1 MSRSRVVLL
10 AVVGFAIVAAAF
22 LARRARRG
30 DSPRASL
37 QRLADGIRA
46 RDRVAIERYLDVRRT
61 AESVV
66 DEAFSAAG
74 TLPAEGS
81 SEPDEITPS
90 SLVPVVE
97 LSIWKTLLDPAE
109 RARYQGV
116 ADVEQRDD
124 TARVGVRIRLDD
136 VDSAALVHLR
146 LERTAAAGQWRVVG
160 VEGLGPYMR
169 AGFERRQGRAYE
181 AEMRSDLRN
190 LMTAQDAY
198 FAEHATYSAT
208 LGAFPSFSPSPEAS
222 IDIVEANRGGW
233 RALARHPG
241 STSECRVAVG
251 ASVPRGDGAR
261 EVKCGPR
268 G

>member
-1 MSRSRVVLL
+1 MSRSRAVLL
-10 AVVGFAIVAAAF
+10 AVVWLAVAVAF
-22 LARRARRG
+22 LARRTRRG

-74 TLPAEGS
+74 S
-81 SEPDEITPS
+81 QPDEITPS

-116 ADVEQRDD
+116 ADVQQQDD
-124 TARVGVRIRLDD
+124 GARVGVRIRLDD

-146 LERTAAAGQWRVVG
+146 LERAAGQWRVVG

-169 AGFERRQGRAYE
+169 AGFEGRRGRAYE

-198 FAEHATYSAT
+198 FAERATYSAT
-208 LGAFPSFSPSPEAS
+208 LAAFPSFSPSPEVS
-222 IDIVEANRGGW
+222 IDIVEANPEGW

-251 ASVPRGDGAR
+251 ASVPRGDVAR

>member
-1 MSRSRVVLL
+1 MLL

-22 LARRARRG
+22 LARRTRRG

-46 RDRVAIERYLDVRRT
+46 GDRVAIERYLDVRRT

-66 DEAFSAAG
+66 DEAFSAARN
-74 TLPAEGS
+74 LPAEGS
-81 SEPDEITPS
+81 SQPDEITPS

-97 LSIWKTLLDPAE
+97 LSIWSTLLDPAE

-116 ADVEQRDD
+116 ADVQQQDD

-146 LERTAAAGQWRVVG
+146 LERAAGQWRVVG
-160 VEGLGPYMR
+160 VQGLGPYLR
-169 AGFERRQGRAYE
+169 AGFERRRGRGYE

-190 LMTAQDAY
+190 LVTAEDEY
-198 FAEHATYSAT
+198 FGEHATYSAR
-208 LGAFPSFSPSPEAS
+208 LGAFPSFSPSPEVS

-233 RALARHPG
+233 RALTRHPG

-251 ASVPRGDGAR
+251 ASVPRGDVAR

>member
-1 MSRSRVVLL
+1 MSRSRAVLL
-10 AVVGFAIVAAAF
+10 AVVGFTIVAAAF

-30 DSPRASL
+30 ESPRASL
-37 QRLADGIRA
+37 ERLADGIRA

-66 DEAFSAAG
+66 DEAF
-74 TLPAEGS
+74 EES
-81 SEPDEITPS
+81 SQPDEITPS

-97 LSIWKTLLDPAE
+97 LSIWKTLLDSAE

-116 ADVEQRDD
+116 ADVQQQDD
-124 TARVGVRIRLDD
+124 GARVGVRIRLDD

-146 LERTAAAGQWRVVG
+146 LERAAGQWRVVG

-169 AGFERRQGRAYE
+169 AGLERRQGRVYE
-181 AEMRSDLRN
+181 VEMRSDLRN
-190 LMTAQDAY
+190 LMTAEDAY
-198 FAEHATYSAT
+198 FAEHATYSAA
-208 LGAFPSFSPSPEAS
+208 LGALPSFSPSPEVS
-222 IDIVEANRGGW
+222 IDIVEATRGGW

>member
-1 MSRSRVVLL
+1 MLL

-22 LARRARRG
+22 LARRTRRG

-66 DEAFSAAG
+66 DEAF
-74 TLPAEGS
+74 EES
-81 SEPDEITPS
+81 SQPDEITPS

-97 LSIWKTLLDPAE
+97 LSIWSTLLDPAE

-116 ADVEQRDD
+116 ADVQQQDD

-146 LERTAAAGQWRVVG
+146 LERAAGQWRVVG
-160 VEGLGPYMR
+160 VQGLGPYLR
-169 AGFERRQGRAYE
+169 AGFERRRGRGYE

-190 LMTAQDAY
+190 LVTAEDEY
-198 FAEHATYSAT
+198 FGEHATYSAR
-208 LGAFPSFSPSPEAS
+208 LGAFPSFSPSPEVS

-233 RALARHPG
+233 RALTRHPG

-251 ASVPRGDGAR
+251 ASVPRGDVAR